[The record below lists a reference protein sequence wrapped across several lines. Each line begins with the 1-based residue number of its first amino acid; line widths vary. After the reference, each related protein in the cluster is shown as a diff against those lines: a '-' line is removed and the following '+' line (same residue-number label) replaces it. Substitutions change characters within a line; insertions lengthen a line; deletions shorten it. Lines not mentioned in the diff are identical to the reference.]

1 MALNHFAMDVSL
13 AQEDRNHFS
22 RQHTSSTGKRHA
34 LKKWFHS
41 TIFRDD
47 FEDEADNEES
57 VVIEDGD
64 DLIFIPTLSA
74 IPNSLFSSSTKKVSP
89 LIFEE
94 NPNRENYRRQKL
106 KNFKMHLKLKMHL
119 ARCDVDENGIYST
132 ADNCQLGNGLECYQL
147 FKSEPEE
154 LDALFDY
161 TMKSALEPK
170 SYGEVVG
177 ADYSG
182 PAEELQ
188 PLQNLSYDDIKTF
201 KNTTSFDPNVF
212 STIDIWEG
220 SEKSFQKYA
229 TVSETQEVSDSFNR
243 MPDEDCPNLSMDST
257 EVDSLATSESA
268 ERSFERTP
276 SIYLNNELTLKHGAS
291 RVNICSEDFSAEN
304 TFYQDSQD
312 TRHTLCS
319 SATLGVSSSDRSDGS
334 NTVIYTIPT
343 FKQKR
348 GEMNVSGIV
357 QSFRNGTLNEKS
369 FKKMVEKSGKGVTFR
384 SKEFYDEPPTSA
396 QEAED
401 EQKHNEEESICS
413 ENQDTEY
420 KDGAVTEG
428 NGCGVTFDRYS
439 CVLVY
444 RAAKR
449 YCHPTNHGFTSERM
463 HTSQKTYSI
472 SKASEP
478 SSSHLDKAAKPILK
492 KTANEK
498 EALEKARAKFCDKVD
513 VKSFLAYFEHFEH
526 QKHSEEANLGKFREK
541 QLSHYYSKEFFPEML
556 EGKKSEMG
564 HNSEYRKSKRA
575 TELNIGRKF
584 DHSGLQ
590 FIGVIESPHN
600 I

>member
-1 MALNHFAMDVSL
+1 MPLNHLAMDVSL
-13 AQEDRNHFS
+13 AQEDSNHFS
-22 RQHTSSTGKRHA
+22 PQHTSSTGKRHA

-41 TIFRDD
+41 TIFRDNFD
-47 FEDEADNEES
+47 GEPDNEDT

-64 DLIFIPTLSA
+64 DLIFIPTLST
-74 IPNSLFSSSTKKVSP
+74 IPNSLFSSSNKKVSP

-119 ARCDVDENGIYST
+119 ARCDVDENRIYSIV
-132 ADNCQLGNGLECYQL
+132 DNCQLGNGLECYQL
-147 FKSEPEE
+147 FKSEPED

-170 SYGEVVG
+170 SCVEVVG

-201 KNTTSFDPNVF
+201 KNITSFDPNVF
-212 STIDIWEG
+212 SSVDIWEG
-220 SEKSFQKYA
+220 SEKSLQKYA
-229 TVSETQEVSDSFNR
+229 TISETQGVPDSCNR
-243 MPDEDCPNLSMDST
+243 MPDEDCPTLSMDST
-257 EVDSLATSESA
+257 EMDSLTTSESA

-276 SIYLNNELTLKHGAS
+276 SIYLNSELTLKHGAS

-319 SATLGVSSSDRSDGS
+319 SATFGVSSSDRSDGS

-357 QSFRNGTLNEKS
+357 RSFRNGTLNEKS
-369 FKKMVEKSGKGVTFR
+369 LRNMFEKSGKGVTFR

-396 QEAED
+396 KEAED
-401 EQKHNEEESICS
+401 EQKHKEEASICS

-420 KDGAVTEG
+420 KNEAATEG

-449 YCHPTNHGFTSERM
+449 NCHPMNPCFTSERM
-463 HTSQKTYSI
+463 NTSKKTYNI
-472 SKASEP
+472 ARTSEP

-556 EGKKSEMG
+556 QDRKSEIG
-564 HNSEYRKSKRA
+564 HKSEYRKSKRA

-584 DHSGLQ
+584 DDSGFQ
-590 FIGVIESPHN
+590 FIGVIESPRN